1 MTATKIY
8 IWSDNH
14 FFHDNI
20 IKYCNRPFEYSKSG
34 SLECLKFQIE
44 NYLKTVKENDI
55 CIFLGDLVYLNKCN
69 VEKFEEMFNKLPGH
83 KILVLGNHDNTDYDF
98 KRLGFEFVLDYFIID
113 KTMFCHYPLTED
125 SEILKAFKDNNCN
138 LLYHGHVHN
147 KEVQNTDIKRIN
159 CCVDYG
165 NNNYTPIEI
174 SDCTLKSQILEKFG
188 YL

>member
-1 MTATKIY
+1 MNVF

-20 IKYCNRPFEYSKSG
+20 IKYCSRPFEFSKNG
-34 SLECLKFQIE
+34 SLECLKYQI
-44 NYLKTVKENDI
+44 NNNLKTVKEDDL

-98 KRLGFEFVLDYFIID
+98 KRLGFEHVLNYFIVG

-125 SEILKAFKDNNCN
+125 SEFLKAFKDNNCN

-147 KEVQNTDIKRIN
+147 KEVQNTDFKRIIS
-159 CCVDYG
+159 CVDYG
-165 NNNYTPIEI
+165 NNNYAPIEI
-174 SDCTLKSQILEKFG
+174 SDSTLKSQILEKFD

>member
-1 MTATKIY
+1 MNVF

-20 IKYCNRPFEYSKSG
+20 IKYCSRPFEFSKNG
-34 SLECLKFQIE
+34 SLECLKYQIN
-44 NYLKTVKENDI
+44 NYLKTVKEDDL

-83 KILVLGNHDNTDYDF
+83 KILVLGNHDDTDYDF

-125 SEILKAFKDNNCN
+125 SEFLKAFKDNNCN

-147 KEVQNTDIKRIN
+147 KEVQNIDFKRIN

-165 NNNYTPIEI
+165 DNNYTPIEI
-174 SDCTLKSQILEKFG
+174 SDSTLKSQILEKFG